1 FKLGQYDA
9 ALKTAEEGLQLERNR
24 NMLTARAQAL
34 WKLGRPVDAIT
45 DIREALES
53 VERARATLVPTD
65 FMKQGFADQY
75 RDLTNLAV
83 HVFLDAGQDREA
95 IATAEQSR
103 GRAFLDLLATKNLA
117 GKVESLGERAAVE
130 SNSNRLPPLL
140 TRGASAEGAASHVN
154 QPGALSSPSTSSA
167 ASMEDLIELAR
178 RLNSSILAYWTDTD
192 STIIWAVSQDGRI
205 ATARTKY

>member
-34 WKLGRPVDAIT
+34 WKLGRPADAIT

-117 GKVESLGERAAVE
+117 GKVESLGERAAAE
-130 SNSNRLPPLL
+130 SNLNPDLQRRSNRLPPLL
-140 TRGASAEGAASHVN
+140 TRGASAASDVSSGADRAASRAN
-154 QPGALSSPSTSSA
+154 QPGGLSSPGTISA
-167 ASMEDLIELAR
+167 ASME
-178 RLNSSILAYWTDTD
+178 
-192 STIIWAVSQDGRI
+192 
-205 ATARTKY
+205 